1 MSIMQS
7 LPDCLGFGAFCFP
20 ESLLVRRW
28 NPNDTGA
35 RNNAL
40 QITSAMQASAFDE
53 NLEFLQSQI
62 SITADN
68 QFIHDLSRTPHALWI
83 CLWWCSGAR
92 PLSAPIPDHSKRWTS
107 CPPSL
112 LCLYPPP
119 PLQSITYAEMGEA
132 LPLMSLSVY
141 TLSIQGKRPSERAR
155 EIVQTNKTKQRGRI

>member
-1 MSIMQS
+1 MSVMQS

-83 CLWWCSGAR
+83 CLWWGSGAR
-92 PLSAPIPDHSKRWTS
+92 PLSAPIPDHLKRWTS

-112 LCLYPPP
+112 LCLYTPP
-119 PLQSITYAEMGEA
+119 PLSKA
-132 LPLMSLSVY
+132 LHMPRWEKHYPWCLWVS
-141 TLSIQGKRPSERAR
+141 TLYLYRAKGHQREQER
-155 EIVQTNKTKQRGRI
+155 